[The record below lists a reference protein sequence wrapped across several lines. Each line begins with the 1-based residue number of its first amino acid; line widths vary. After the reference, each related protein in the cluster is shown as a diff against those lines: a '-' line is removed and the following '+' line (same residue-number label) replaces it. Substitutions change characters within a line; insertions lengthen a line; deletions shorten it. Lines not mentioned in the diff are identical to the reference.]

1 MAEGEGGAVAPVAN
15 APVANTVST
24 PAAPTGQETVPPTEG
39 DGSVKPPKSYSE
51 EEARKLVS
59 DRLSKERRRL
69 ERTVRAEVERDYYR
83 DLAARGSQQQPAQD
97 KPKGK
102 PLAKDFQDVDAFID
116 AVTDWKLEQREAA
129 KRQEAQEREPREQAQ
144 RSAEEFSRSLQE
156 KLSDGPEKYPDFE
169 EVVFSDDV
177 PFTDPM
183 VAAIHE
189 SASPR
194 DLAYYL
200 ATHASDLRRIAKL
213 PATRQVIEI
222 GKIEDKLTAPPKPT
236 GAAPPIVPNAGDQ
249 AGVKKDWKEMST
261 EEHIKAYRNR
271 NKRT

>member
-1 MAEGEGGAVAPVAN
+1 VAKTYTDDEVKK
-15 APVANTVST
+15 TVS
-24 PAAPTGQETVPPTEG
+24 E
-39 DGSVKPPKSYSE
+39 
-51 EEARKLVS
+51 
-59 DRLSKERRRL
+59 RLAKERRRI

-83 DLAARGSQQQPAQD
+83 DLAARGPQAPVQE

-116 AVTDWKLEQREAA
+116 AVTDWKLEQREVA
-129 KRQEAQEREPREQAQ
+129 KRQEAQEREPKERAQ
-144 RSAEEFSRSLQE
+144 QSAQEFSRSLTE
-156 KLSDGPEKYPDFE
+156 KLSDGAEKYPDFE

-194 DLAYYL
+194 DLAYHL
-200 ATHASDLRRIAKL
+200 ATHMDDLRRIAKL
-213 PATRQVIEI
+213 PATRQVIEL
-222 GKIEDKLTAPPKPT
+222 GKIEDKLAAPPKPS
-236 GAAPPIVPNAGDQ
+236 GAPVPIVPSGGNS
-249 AGVKKDWKEMST
+249 AGVKKDYSQMST

-271 NKRT
+271 DKRS